1 MPSTVPNNIFMI
13 FDFLRSKILPF
24 SDCFHASHILFIGFK
39 VGNAGRNCMI
49 DTLETE
55 SKSSTK

>member
-24 SDCFHASHILFIGFK
+24 SDCFHASHILFIQFK
-39 VGNAGRNCMI
+39 MGNVE
-49 DTLETE
+49 ETV
-55 SKSSTK
+55 

>member
-39 VGNAGRNCMI
+39 MGNVEETVI
-49 DTLETE
+49 DTLE
-55 SKSSTK
+55 SSTK